1 MERAEL
7 LAGFARHLAQVRG
20 RSAATVRS
28 YLRDVGAFLNYL
40 DANNIALQQGLTRPR
55 AGLYLMQRTEA
66 RRRQP
71 GEAGRIASR
80 SAARALSALNAL
92 AQYLVFSGE
101 LGENALSGMHPPKY
115 SRKLPPY
122 LSVDELKLLL
132 AAYAGQD
139 GALALRNT
147 ALLTL
152 LYATGLRVSECAG
165 LDLGSL
171 KFDER
176 TLRVIGKGNK
186 ARETPFGAVAAEALQ
201 RYIAQARPAL
211 ATAKSGEA
219 LWLNARG
226 GRLSTRAMWDV
237 LDQAVLK
244 AGLVKHLSPHKLRH
258 ACATHM
264 LEGGADVRLLQEFL
278 GHESLN
284 TTQIYTQVTM
294 TRLREVY
301 EQAHPRAKR

>member
-1 MERAEL
+1 MEHDEL
-7 LAGFARHLAQVRG
+7 LAGYARFLAQVRG

-28 YLRDVGAFLNYL
+28 YLRDTRAFLDYL
-40 DANNIALQQGLTRPR
+40 DRCGMSLDQSLTRPR
-55 AGLYLMQRTEA
+55 AGLYIMQRTEP
-66 RRRQP
+66 RRRKP
-71 GEAGRIASR
+71 DEAGQLASR
-80 SAARALSALNAL
+80 SAARALSALTAL
-92 AQYLVFSGE
+92 AQYLVFIGE
-101 LGENALSGMHPPKY
+101 LDANPLAGMRPPKY

-132 AAYAGQD
+132 AAYAGQP
-139 GALALRNT
+139 GPLPLRNT
-147 ALLTL
+147 ALLVL

-171 KFDER
+171 QLEQR
-176 TLRVIGKGNK
+176 MLRVVGKGNK
-186 ARETPFGAVAAEALQ
+186 AREVPFGAVALDALK
-201 RYIAQARPAL
+201 RYLAQARPAL
-211 ATAKSGEA
+211 VAEDSGDA
-219 LWLNARG
+219 VWLNARG
-226 GRLSTRAMWDV
+226 GRLSARAMWNV
-237 LDQAVLK
+237 LQQAVLR
-244 AGLVKHLSPHKLRH
+244 AGLVKQLSPHKLRH

-284 TTQIYTQVTM
+284 TTQIYTQVTL